1 MEELKLLVELFGVRY
16 PHLRLEVEDIYQLCL
31 DEIEQGG
38 SVQHE
43 VENCIYAIE
52 DLIN

>member
-1 MEELKLLVELFGVRY
+1 MEELKLLVELFGVKY
-16 PHLRLEVEDIYQLCL
+16 PHLRSEVEDIYQLCL

-38 SVQHE
+38 SVNNE
-43 VENCIYAIE
+43 VEKCIYAIE